1 MAVTGGWQKWSK
13 TVWFPRLKPTGPA
26 LDHPDPAIEQVSP
39 AGGFLPFTMTR
50 TRGLIENGLK
60 YDSGFGLGKVG
71 TLVGAL
77 LNKTGF
83 QVVGAARSQRA
94 DLPFKTVT
102 F

>member
-1 MAVTGGWQKWSK
+1 LITLTRPSSKRHLLAASCLLPWHAQGVESKMALNTILV
-13 TVWFPRLKPTGPA
+13 L
-26 LDHPDPAIEQVSP
+26 
-39 AGGFLPFTMTR
+39 
-50 TRGLIENGLK
+50 
-60 YDSGFGLGKVG
+60 GLGKVG